1 MPWIRGSESKEGR
14 LPMNVTS
21 HPQLQVRDLKTHF
34 FTEDGVVRAVDGISY
49 VLGKGQTL
57 GLVGESGCGKSVSA
71 LSVMRLVSPPG
82 RVVEGEI
89 LLDGLDLLGVP
100 ESGMRQVRGNR
111 VSMIFQEPM
120 TSLNPVFTI
129 GNQIMEAISVHQ
141 KVSRKEARDRTIEML
156 RKVKIPAAE
165 TRVDEFPHQMSG
177 GMRQRVMIAM
187 ALACGP
193 EVLIAD
199 EPTTALD
206 VTIQAQI
213 MELLA
218 ELQSDFEM
226 SILLITHNLG
236 LVAEVSDHI
245 AVMYASKVVEY
256 TSTRRLFASPA
267 HPYTHGLLTSVP
279 TLGMPRDRELNVIPG
294 QVPNPLHFPSGCKF
308 HPRCPLAEE
317 RCQKEEPLLEEVQP
331 GHWTACHMI
340 EGGTLPLRGVSR

>member
-1 MPWIRGSESKEGR
+1 
-14 LPMNVTS
+14 MNNTE
-21 HPQLQVRDLKTHF
+21 HPQIQVRNLKTHF

-49 VLGKGQTL
+49 SLNKGETL

-71 LSVMRLVSPPG
+71 LSMMRLISPPG
-82 RVVEGEI
+82 KIIQGEI
-89 LLDGLDLLGVP
+89 LLDGLNLLELP
-100 ESGMRQVRGNR
+100 EPEMRRVRGNR

-129 GNQIMEAISVHQ
+129 GNQIMEAIRVHQ
-141 KVSRKEARDRTIEML
+141 DVSHNEARDLTIEML

-218 ELQSDFEM
+218 ELQRDLRM

-245 AVMYASKVVEY
+245 AVMYASEVVEY
-256 TSTRRLFASPA
+256 AGTEELFASPL

-279 TLGMPRDRELNVIPG
+279 TLGMPKDQKLKVIPG

-308 HPRCPLAEE
+308 HPRCPLADE
-317 RCQKEEPLLEEVQP
+317 RCRKEEPRLTEVRP
-331 GHWTACHMI
+331 GHWAACHMI
-340 EGGTLPLRGVSR
+340 EVEAVPPSGVNP

>member
-1 MPWIRGSESKEGR
+1 M
-14 LPMNVTS
+14 
-21 HPQLQVRDLKTHF
+21 QVRDLKTHF
-34 FTEDGVVRAVDGISY
+34 FTEDGVVPAVDGISY
-49 VLGKGQTL
+49 VLGQGETL

-71 LSVMRLVSPPG
+71 LSVMRLITPPG
-82 RVVEGEI
+82 RIIEGEI
-89 LLDGLDLLGVP
+89 LFDGLNLLEVP
-100 ESGMRQVRGNR
+100 ELEMRQVRGNR

-129 GNQIMEAISVHQ
+129 GNQIMEAIRAHQ
-141 KVSRKEARDRTIEML
+141 EVSRNEARDRTIEML

-187 ALACGP
+187 ALACSP

-213 MELLA
+213 MELLG
-218 ELQSDFEM
+218 ELQNDVKM

-236 LVAEVSDHI
+236 LVAEVSHHI

-256 TSTRRLFASPA
+256 TSTRELFASPL

-279 TLGMPRDRELNVIPG
+279 TLGMPKDRQLNVIPG
-294 QVPNPLHFPSGCKF
+294 QVPNPLYFPSGCKF

-331 GHWTACHMI
+331 GHWAACHLI
-340 EGGTLPLRGVSR
+340 EGGTLPLSGVNP

>member
-1 MPWIRGSESKEGR
+1 
-14 LPMNVTS
+14 MNNTAP
-21 HPQLQVRDLKTHF
+21 PQMQIRDLKTHF

-49 VLGKGQTL
+49 VLEKGQTL

-82 RVVEGEI
+82 RIVQGEI

-129 GNQIMEAISVHQ
+129 GNQIMEAIRVHQ
-141 KVSRKEARDRTIEML
+141 KVSRNEARDRTIEML

-187 ALACGP
+187 ALACDP

-245 AVMYASKVVEY
+245 AVMYASKVVES
-256 TSTRRLFASPA
+256 TSTRELFASPL

-317 RCQKEEPLLEEVQP
+317 RCQKEEPLLKEVRP
-331 GHWTACHMI
+331 GHWAACHMI
-340 EGGTLPLRGVSR
+340 EGGTLPLQGVNR

>member
-1 MPWIRGSESKEGR
+1 ME
-14 LPMNVTS
+14 
-21 HPQLQVRDLKTHF
+21 VRNLKTYF
-34 FTEDGVVRAVDGISY
+34 YTEDGVVRAVDGVSY
-49 VLGKGQTL
+49 LLGKGKTL

-71 LSVMRLVSPPG
+71 LSVMRLIAPPG
-82 RVVEGEI
+82 KIVEGEI
-89 LLDGLDLLGVP
+89 LLDGLNLL
-100 ESGMRQVRGNR
+100 EFSETEMRQVRGNR
-111 VSMIFQEPM
+111 ISMIFQEPM

-129 GNQIMEAISVHQ
+129 GNQIMEAIRVHQ
-141 KVSRKEARDRTIEML
+141 QVSRSEARERTIEML
-156 RKVKIPAAE
+156 REVKISAAE
-165 TRVDEFPHQMSG
+165 TRIDEYPHQMSG

-187 ALACGP
+187 ALACKP

-218 ELQSDFEM
+218 ELQSEFQM

-256 TSTRRLFASPA
+256 TSTHELFASPL

-279 TLGMPRDRELNVIPG
+279 TLGMPKDRRLNVIPG
-294 QVPNPLHFPSGCKF
+294 QVPNPLNFPSGCKF

-317 RCQKEEPLLEEVQP
+317 RCKLQDPPLREVRP
-331 GHWTACHMI
+331 GHWAACHLI
-340 EGGTLPLRGVSR
+340 ENGESPLSGVDQ

>member
-1 MPWIRGSESKEGR
+1 MTAMKDTPG
-14 LPMNVTS
+14 
-21 HPQLQVRDLKTHF
+21 PQIEVRNLKTYF
-34 FTEDGVVRAVDGISY
+34 YTEDGVVRAVDGIDY
-49 VLGKGQTL
+49 VLGKGRTL

-71 LSVMRLVSPPG
+71 LSVMRLISPPG
-82 RVVEGEI
+82 RIVEGEI
-89 LLDGLDLLGVP
+89 LLDGLNLLDFSAA
-100 ESGMRQVRGNR
+100 EMRQVRGNR

-129 GNQIMEAISVHQ
+129 GNQIIEAIRVHQ
-141 KVSRKEARDRTIEML
+141 QVSRSEARQRTIEML
-156 RKVKIPAAE
+156 RRVKISAAE
-165 TRVDEFPHQMSG
+165 TRIDEYPHQMSG

-187 ALACGP
+187 ALACDP

-218 ELQSDFEM
+218 ELQSDFQM

-236 LVAEVSDHI
+236 LVAEVADDI

-256 TSTRRLFASPA
+256 TTTHELFASPL

-317 RCQKEEPLLEEVQP
+317 RCKKEEPPLREVKP
-331 GHWTACHMI
+331 GHWAACHVI
-340 EGGTLPLRGVSR
+340 ENGKLPLSGVDQ